1 MPWPHIY
8 MNPARFT
15 SQRRQS
21 PRALRET
28 GGFATPP
35 VFTRRETPAA
45 GWIAVR
51 HRAGMAFRGH
61 ASAPAPSR
69 GRARLARLRTPA
81 PRCGFIV
88 WAGFLYSLV
97 GGLLPSLH
105 RNPHI
110 WAVECLELIME
121 HNFAQSNSHHILW
134 CTSTA
139 QTEPS
144 CPAAISMNGQGDR
157 IWAQRSSSFFH
168 CHTKFFTPAMAYT
181 RAQFPTAIF
190 FTFIWS

>member
-1 MPWPHIY
+1 MAAHIY
-8 MNPARFT
+8 ESCALYIPKAPIATRPAGDRRFCNAPGFHKARNT
-15 SQRRQS
+15 GSRVDCS
-21 PRALRET
+21 AAPRWYGLPGAC
-28 GGFATPP
+28 
-35 VFTRRETPAA
+35 
-45 GWIAVR
+45 
-51 HRAGMAFRGH
+51 
-61 ASAPAPSR
+61 SAPAPSR